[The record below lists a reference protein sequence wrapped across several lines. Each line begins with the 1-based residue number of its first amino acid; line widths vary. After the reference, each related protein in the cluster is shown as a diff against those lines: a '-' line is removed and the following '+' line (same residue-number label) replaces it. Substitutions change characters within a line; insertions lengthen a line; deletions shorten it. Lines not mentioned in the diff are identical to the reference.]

1 MPIKF
6 EFELGDEDLAYFKR
20 IIQERQLGMK
30 NIELP
35 DIVEATSTM
44 LGTARDAGTPPFILE
59 KLEVLEELIQMVTD
73 DEWRLPAEDIDRV
86 LHALAYFAD
95 PEDLIPD
102 NVPGL
107 GFLDDAVMVEL
118 AARDLQPEIEAYRDF
133 CEFREAETA
142 RRSATGEDRGPVSR
156 VDWLESQRR
165 ELLER
170 MHRRRRRLFGGQFS

>member
-6 EFELGDEDLAYFKR
+6 EFELGDEDLAYFSR
-20 IIQERQLGMK
+20 IIHEQQLGMK
-30 NIELP
+30 NVELP
-35 DIVEATSTM
+35 DIVEATDTM
-44 LGTARDAGTPPFILE
+44 LAKAREMGTPTFILE
-59 KLEVLEELIQMVTD
+59 KLEVLEELIRMVTD
-73 DEWRLPAEDIDRV
+73 DEWRLPAEDIQRV
-86 LHALAYFAD
+86 LHALAYFVD

-118 AARDLQPEIEAYRDF
+118 AKRDLQPEIEAYRDF

-142 RRSATGEDRGPVSR
+142 RRGAAGEDRGPVSR

-165 ELLER
+165 ELLDR
-170 MHRRRRRLFGGQFS
+170 MHRRRRRLFGSQFD